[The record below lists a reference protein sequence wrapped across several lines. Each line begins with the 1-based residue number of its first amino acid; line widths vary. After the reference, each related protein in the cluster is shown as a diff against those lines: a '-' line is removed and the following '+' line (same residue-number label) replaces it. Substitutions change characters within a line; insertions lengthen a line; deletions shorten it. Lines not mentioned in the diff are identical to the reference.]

1 MVVERVRESVRSFQ
15 PRSGTLVRV
24 VEISGVGLRENGDG
38 AVVLIDENG
47 HRTVHGSVLRG
58 VADDQLLAASDTRTL
73 LNVSVSDADAD
84 SAGLVCGGGATLL
97 LSPISDL
104 PVEAIQWLSD
114 SEPVVLVTPADATG
128 PDLAVSTKG
137 HAGDLGSADL
147 NDQAISTARQLIRSG
162 SSTAEVH
169 ALNGTSLL
177 LSAAIPT
184 TQAII
189 VGSGPMAEAF
199 RAQGELMGWQVQM
212 TDDASVGT
220 AFCATATPAD
230 AVLVLSHNPNVDTPV
245 LAAALASP
253 VGYIGAMGSR
263 RTQAARAERLE
274 ALGHT
279 DRSRIN
285 GPVGLD
291 LGSRTPSETAV
302 AMAAEFLA
310 VRRGRPP
317 ASLSTHDGPIHA

>member
-1 MVVERVRESVRSFQ
+1 M
-15 PRSGTLVRV
+15 
-24 VEISGVGLRENGDG
+24 
-38 AVVLIDENG
+38 
-47 HRTVHGSVLRG
+47 
-58 VADDQLLAASDTRTL
+58 
-73 LNVSVSDADAD
+73 
-84 SAGLVCGGGATLL
+84 L
-97 LSPISDL
+97 LSPIKDL
-104 PVEAIQWLSD
+104 PAEAIQWLAA
-114 SEPVVLVTPADATG
+114 SEPVVLVTPADGSG
-128 PDLAVSTKG
+128 PDLVVSTQG
-137 HAGDLGSADL
+137 HAGALESPEL
-147 NDQAISTARQLIRSG
+147 TDQAIAAARQVIRRG
-162 SSTAEVH
+162 TSTAELVEIFD
-169 ALNGTSLL
+169 TSLL

-184 TQAII
+184 TRAII
-189 VGSGPMAEAF
+189 VGGGPMADAF
-199 RAQGELMGWQVQM
+199 RAQGELMGWQVHM
-212 TDDASVGT
+212 TDDAVEATS
-220 AFCATATPAD
+220 FCDTATPAD

-245 LAAALASP
+245 LAAALSSS

-274 ALGHT
+274 ALGHN